1 MSTCATILTVPP
13 VGVRLR
19 RVDGELRITASG
31 RLSLARLGIGQ
42 DAQGKI
48 HMMGNVSAVP
58 FGNGGVFSAGEVFAG
73 LPPPLKALARQT
85 GRRARRNKPGI
96 GMGAPQPGLTPPA
109 AGPPA
114 PPPSPPGT

>member
-31 RLSLARLGIGQ
+31 RLSLALLGIGQ

-48 HMMGNVSAVP
+48 HMMGNVSGVP
-58 FGNGGVFSAGEVFAG
+58 FGNGGVVSPGEFSTVLTARINAM
-73 LPPPLKALARQT
+73 PRQT
-85 GRRARRNKPGI
+85 ARRG
-96 GMGAPQPGLTPPA
+96 GRTTTRSRWATHEPGLTRPA
-109 AGPPA
+109 GGS
-114 PPPSPPGT
+114 PSLHHSRR

>member
-31 RLSLARLGIGQ
+31 RLSLALLGIGQ

-48 HMMGNVSAVP
+48 HMMGNVSGVP
-58 FGNGGVFSAGEVFAG
+58 FGNGGVVSAGEFSAVLTAVI
-73 LPPPLKALARQT
+73 KRDAQT
-85 GRRARRNKPGI
+85 NGATRRPNDDEIRMGDRRA
-96 GMGAPQPGLTPPA
+96 
-109 AGPPA
+109 
-114 PPPSPPGT
+114 